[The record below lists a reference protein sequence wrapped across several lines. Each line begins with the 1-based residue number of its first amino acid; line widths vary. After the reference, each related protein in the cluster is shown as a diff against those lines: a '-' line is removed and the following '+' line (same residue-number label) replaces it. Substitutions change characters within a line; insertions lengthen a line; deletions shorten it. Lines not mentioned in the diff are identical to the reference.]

1 MSRGSLV
8 MLSEVEIAP
17 RTPAGKWRGYP
28 NLARR
33 PRAPAKGNGYVQRM
47 ARRALLVLQSATTP
61 EILAWTRCRGP
72 IRPRDYRTAWRA
84 LEQIGAV
91 RIGRAGTIGRPWI
104 WVLR

>member
-1 MSRGSLV
+1 CKLN
-8 MLSEVEIAP
+8 MLCENENVRAP
-17 RTPAGKWRGYP
+17 PSKWLGP
-28 NLARR
+28 PHLARR
-33 PRAPAKGNGYVQRM
+33 RSAPAKGNGYVQRM
-47 ARRALLVLQSATTP
+47 ARRALLVLQSARTP

-104 WVLR
+104 WRLR